1 MATAR
6 SKPTLKKGAKPP
18 RRERGSLNRDE
29 ILAAAL
35 GIIQTEGPESLS
47 MRRIARELG
56 CSVAS
61 PYAHFESQEEIIRTL
76 IARGERR
83 LTEEL
88 ITARDSSADVF
99 EQLSAIAH
107 TYWNFA
113 QANRELH
120 RIMFNVSGG
129 IGYRRV
135 FPALP
140 TSYRVFL
147 ETIRRGITTG
157 AIPHPRSRY
166 RAIARTMWGWMY
178 GLIILE
184 MADMLRAG
192 PADPIAEGIEL
203 FQIMLRGGQPVGT
216 R

>member
-1 MATAR
+1 MAITRAKR
-6 SKPTLKKGAKPP
+6 VPKPGKTP

-29 ILAAAL
+29 ILTAAL
-35 GIIQTEGPESLS
+35 GIIRAEGPEQLS
-47 MRRIARELG
+47 MRRIARELR

-61 PYAHFESQEEIIRTL
+61 PYAHFENQEEIIRTL

-83 LTEEL
+83 LTDQL
-88 ITARDSSADVF
+88 VQARDGSTDVYD
-99 EQLSAIAH
+99 QLTAIAH
-107 TYWNFA
+107 TYWDFA
-113 QANRELH
+113 QENRELH
-120 RIMFNVSGG
+120 RMMFHVSGG
-129 IGYRRV
+129 VGYRRI

-147 ETIRRGITTG
+147 ETIRRGINTG

-203 FQIMLRGGQPVGT
+203 FQVMLRSGDRARGAE
-216 R
+216 